1 MVDPKKKSLS
11 KTVSWRMIAF
21 VNSYIV
27 LAMIVTLN
35 PLWNAIIMNITG
47 AIMYYIHERLWVKI
61 K

>member
-27 LAMIVTLN
+27 LAMIVTLS